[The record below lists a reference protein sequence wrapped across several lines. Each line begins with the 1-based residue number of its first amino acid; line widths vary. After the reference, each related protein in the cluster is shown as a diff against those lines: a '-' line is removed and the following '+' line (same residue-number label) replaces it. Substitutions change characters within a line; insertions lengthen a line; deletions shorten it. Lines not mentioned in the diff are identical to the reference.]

1 MPIFINRVPHLRAQ
15 LYRALRWASRDS
27 ARNVNPGNNK
37 SRDLSSNS
45 LDAERRRGHYMNL
58 RHATLAATLTIAPLA
73 IPTSINAQS
82 PLNSVL
88 SQMDAASAHFKNAQ
102 ADVKYDNYT
111 RVVNDH
117 DIETGSIFVERSG
130 STEQM
135 GAVFYNVGPDNKP
148 APTPARIVNFDGA
161 TLRIFTVGTN
171 QVDLFKAGANQ
182 AKYDSFLTLGFGG
195 SGKDLQRAWNIT
207 DQGPDSINGVK
218 TEKLDLVSKDD
229 SVKNT
234 FTHITIWIDPARG
247 VSLKQIFYA
256 PNGDNRTATYS
267 NIRLN
272 GSINRK
278 PYEIS
283 KKATVSPH

>member
-1 MPIFINRVPHLRAQ
+1 
-15 LYRALRWASRDS
+15 
-27 ARNVNPGNNK
+27 
-37 SRDLSSNS
+37 
-45 LDAERRRGHYMNL
+45 MNL
-58 RHATLAATLTIAPLA
+58 RQLSLAAALTLAPLA
-73 IPTSINAQS
+73 AQTHVPAQS
-82 PLNSVL
+82 QLASVL
-88 SQMDAASAHFKNAQ
+88 SEMDAASARFKNAQ
-102 ADVKYDNYT
+102 ADVRYDNYT

-117 DIETGSIFVERSG
+117 DIETGSIYIERTG
-130 STEQM
+130 TTEQM

-148 APTPARIVNFDGA
+148 ASTPARIVNFDGP

-195 SGKDLQRAWNIT
+195 SGKDLTRLWDIT

-218 TEKLDLVSKDD
+218 TEKLDLVSRDAG
-229 SVKNT
+229 VKNM

-247 VSLKQIFYA
+247 VSLKQVFYA
-256 PNGDNRTATYS
+256 PNGDNRTATYT

-272 GSINRK
+272 SSINRK

-283 KKATVSPH
+283 KKATVIAH

>member
-1 MPIFINRVPHLRAQ
+1 
-15 LYRALRWASRDS
+15 
-27 ARNVNPGNNK
+27 
-37 SRDLSSNS
+37 
-45 LDAERRRGHYMNL
+45 MNL
-58 RHATLAATLTIAPLA
+58 RQLSLAAAALTLAPLA
-73 IPTSINAQS
+73 APIQAPAQS
-82 PLNSVL
+82 QLNSVL
-88 SQMDAASAHFKNAQ
+88 SQMDAASARFKNAQ
-102 ADVKYDNYT
+102 ADVRYDNYT

-117 DIETGSIFVERSG
+117 DIEIGSIYIERTGSA
-130 STEQM
+130 EQM

-148 APTPARIVNFDGA
+148 ASTPARIVNFDGA

-195 SGKDLQRAWNIT
+195 SGKDLQRIWDIT
-207 DQGPDSINGVK
+207 DQGPETIDGVK
-218 TEKLDLVSKDD
+218 TEKLDLVSKDAG
-229 SVKNT
+229 VKNM

-247 VSLKQIFYA
+247 VSLKQVFYA

-272 GSINRK
+272 GSVNRK

-283 KKATVSPH
+283 KKATVIAH

>member
-1 MPIFINRVPHLRAQ
+1 
-15 LYRALRWASRDS
+15 
-27 ARNVNPGNNK
+27 
-37 SRDLSSNS
+37 
-45 LDAERRRGHYMNL
+45 MNL
-58 RHATLAATLTIAPLA
+58 RQLSLAAALTLAPLA
-73 IPTSINAQS
+73 APMQAPAQS
-82 PLNSVL
+82 QLNSVL
-88 SQMDAASAHFKNAQ
+88 SQMDAASARFKNAQ
-102 ADVKYDNYT
+102 ANVRYDNYT

-117 DIETGSIFVERSG
+117 DIETGSIYIERTG
-130 STEQM
+130 TAEQM

-148 APTPARIVNFDGA
+148 ASTPARIVSFDGP

-195 SGKDLQRAWNIT
+195 SGKDLQRIWDIT
-207 DQGPDSINGVK
+207 DQGPDTIDGVK
-218 TEKLDLVSKDD
+218 TEKLDLVSKDAG
-229 SVKNT
+229 VKNM
-234 FTHITIWIDPARG
+234 FTHITIWIDPTRG

-272 GSINRK
+272 GSVNRK

-283 KKATVSPH
+283 KKATVIAH

>member
-1 MPIFINRVPHLRAQ
+1 
-15 LYRALRWASRDS
+15 
-27 ARNVNPGNNK
+27 
-37 SRDLSSNS
+37 
-45 LDAERRRGHYMNL
+45 MNL
-58 RHATLAATLTIAPLA
+58 RQLSLAAALTLAPLA
-73 IPTSINAQS
+73 APMQAPAQS
-82 PLNSVL
+82 QLNSVL
-88 SQMDAASAHFKNAQ
+88 SQMDAASARFKNAQ
-102 ADVKYDNYT
+102 ANVRYDNYT

-117 DIETGSIFVERSG
+117 DIETGSIYIERTG
-130 STEQM
+130 TAEQM

-148 APTPARIVNFDGA
+148 ASTPARIVSFDGP

-195 SGKDLQRAWNIT
+195 SGKDLQRIWDIT
-207 DQGPDSINGVK
+207 DQGPDTIDGVK
-218 TEKLDLVSKDD
+218 TEKLDLVSKDAG
-229 SVKNT
+229 VKNM
-234 FTHITIWIDPARG
+234 FTHITIWIDPTRG

-272 GSINRK
+272 GNVNRK

-283 KKATVSPH
+283 KKATVIAH

>member
-1 MPIFINRVPHLRAQ
+1 
-15 LYRALRWASRDS
+15 
-27 ARNVNPGNNK
+27 
-37 SRDLSSNS
+37 
-45 LDAERRRGHYMNL
+45 MNL
-58 RHATLAATLTIAPLA
+58 RQLSLAAALTLAPLA
-73 IPTSINAQS
+73 APMQAPAQS
-82 PLNSVL
+82 QLNSVL
-88 SQMDAASAHFKNAQ
+88 SQMDAASARFKNAQ
-102 ADVKYDNYT
+102 ANVRYDNYT

-117 DIETGSIFVERSG
+117 DIETGSIYIERTG
-130 STEQM
+130 TAEQM

-148 APTPARIVNFDGA
+148 ASTPARIVSFDGP

-195 SGKDLQRAWNIT
+195 SGKDLQRIWDIT
-207 DQGPDSINGVK
+207 DQGPDTVDSVK
-218 TEKLDLVSKDD
+218 TEKLDLVSKDAD
-229 SVKNT
+229 VKNM
-234 FTHITIWIDPARG
+234 FTHITIWIDPTRG

-272 GSINRK
+272 GSVNRK

-283 KKATVSPH
+283 KKATVIAH

>member
-1 MPIFINRVPHLRAQ
+1 
-15 LYRALRWASRDS
+15 
-27 ARNVNPGNNK
+27 
-37 SRDLSSNS
+37 
-45 LDAERRRGHYMNL
+45 MNL
-58 RHATLAATLTIAPLA
+58 RQLSLAAALTLAPLA
-73 IPTSINAQS
+73 APMQAPAQS
-82 PLNSVL
+82 QLNSVL
-88 SQMDAASAHFKNAQ
+88 SQMDAASARFKNAQ
-102 ADVKYDNYT
+102 ANVRYDNYT

-117 DIETGSIFVERSG
+117 DIETGSIYIERTG
-130 STEQM
+130 TAEQM

-148 APTPARIVNFDGA
+148 ASTPARIVSFDGP

-195 SGKDLQRAWNIT
+195 SGKDLQRIWDIT
-207 DQGPDSINGVK
+207 DQGPDTIDGTK
-218 TEKLDLVSKDD
+218 TEKLDLVSKDAG
-229 SVKNT
+229 VKNM
-234 FTHITIWIDPARG
+234 FTHITIWIDPTRG

-272 GSINRK
+272 GSVNRK

-283 KKATVSPH
+283 KKATVIAH